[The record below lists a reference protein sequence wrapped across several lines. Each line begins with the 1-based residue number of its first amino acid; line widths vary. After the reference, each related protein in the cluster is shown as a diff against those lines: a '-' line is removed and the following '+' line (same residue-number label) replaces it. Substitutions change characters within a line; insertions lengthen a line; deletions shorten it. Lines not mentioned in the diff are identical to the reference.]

1 MNEFISKIINTSSPK
16 EALELLYNNI
26 EKTSLIQEAYNEAN
40 IFHKKINRKSG
51 EPYIIHPILVAAL
64 VANLEGTEDMVCSA
78 LLHDVVEDSECSIEE
93 IGIKF
98 NQNIAILVDGLTKI
112 NDDEKKY
119 TSALS
124 FGKLLDSSKK
134 NHEVL
139 IIKLCDRVH
148 NMLTLDA
155 LDEKKKIRISKES
168 LQIYSG
174 IAHKMGINVIKNLLE
189 DLSFK
194 YIQPTNYQ
202 KIKDYIDTHQQD
214 LHLKLN
220 NFITTVTKIMFQYG
234 FKKDDFFIDKRIK
247 HLYSIEQKTKR
258 KAISIDEVTDL
269 LAIRI
274 MVQEKIDCYKV
285 LGALHIEMEPLV
297 SRFKDYI
304 ANPKENG
311 YQTLHTM
318 FFFNGTIIEAQV
330 RTESMHQIAEHGIAA
345 HWKYKGKDVKIP
357 NMSWID
363 DIDYHN
369 KVDKDIVLNEYDIAK
384 ESIFE
389 KNEITVYSK
398 DGERF
403 NMPDG
408 SKVLDFAY
416 LIHTEVG
423 ERADKAYINE
433 TQVNLLTPLKNG
445 NVIEIV
451 LGKTPHYRCSWIED
465 LKTSKAIRLL
475 KISCRDKLKDIDE
488 KVGRKILR
496 EVFGIDRKT
505 MRKWLGDEKISDK
518 NYKVSTDSVY
528 LENVVAYLKKYA
540 KNNFKLFLNKNRFK
554 IEKQKFTNIV
564 VYSNYKFKN
573 VSFDFC
579 CHPKRSDQII
589 GFRKKDEVVVHH
601 KMCDTA
607 KILMEVDEPMIFV
620 KWTKDTPDIYTIIFT
635 LENRVGALA
644 EFLEDLKKYEIN
656 LIDINS
662 HDEYVTRKTIF
673 KATIEKRDS
682 DFKDIKSK
690 IGKHCRIISF
700 TKAEDPYK

>member
-1 MNEFISKIINTSSPK
+1 VNEFISKIINTSSPK

-601 KMCDTA
+601 KMCNTA
-607 KILMEVDEPMIFV
+607 KIMMEVDEPMIFV